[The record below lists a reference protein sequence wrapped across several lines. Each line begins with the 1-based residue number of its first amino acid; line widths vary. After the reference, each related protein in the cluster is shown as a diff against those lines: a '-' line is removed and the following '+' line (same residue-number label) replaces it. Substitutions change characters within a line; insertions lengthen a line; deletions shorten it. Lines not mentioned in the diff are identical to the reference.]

1 LVLERIAETLR
12 KSILTSYICSLAEEC
27 DAGVMDVRII
37 PSGNDP
43 GIFDIH
49 VITRHVQPEPS
60 VNHIRLR
67 GRKSG
72 STLASIRQV
81 GSQLLLLHD
90 ANEVR
95 DLKFVDD
102 AEFIVLVSGKH
113 ASRIDSW
120 AIDGS
125 RKDWITRHTFD
136 HNVPAQ
142 ERPAKLEVNGRK
154 GRRVVCVLD
163 EQRTRYTIFDLDDRA
178 VDDAD
183 RSRGS
188 AAEDGS
194 DQIMTG

>member
-1 LVLERIAETLR
+1 
-12 KSILTSYICSLAEEC
+12 
-27 DAGVMDVRII
+27 M
-37 PSGNDP
+37 
-43 GIFDIH
+43 
-49 VITRHVQPEPS
+49 
-60 VNHIRLR
+60 
-67 GRKSG
+67 
-72 STLASIRQV
+72 
-81 GSQLLLLHD
+81 LLLHD

-142 ERPAKLEVNGRK
+142 ERPATLEVNGRK

-163 EQRTRYTIFDLDDRA
+163 EQRTRYTIFDLNDRA
-178 VDDAD
+178 EDDAD
-183 RSRGS
+183 GSRGS